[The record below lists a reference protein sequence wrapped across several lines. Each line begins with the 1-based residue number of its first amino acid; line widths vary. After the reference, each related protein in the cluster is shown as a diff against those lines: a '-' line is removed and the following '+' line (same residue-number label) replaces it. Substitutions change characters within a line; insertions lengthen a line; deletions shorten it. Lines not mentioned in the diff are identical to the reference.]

1 MSLGKKYKQLFEGK
15 VRSNDSKLLSEQ
27 MIMSDEAYDE
37 FLELI
42 LKYVK
47 DPDDAEA
54 ELDRFDDGGFDSMSN
69 MVTSNLERDSKFKA
83 WKRKYGIKDHMKED
97 DANTTGEFDY
107 DYFIK
112 QFDSVQ
118 EVIEET
124 EYELLQTLDGLAED
138 EDVYGLVSDKAEQAA
153 NQIRR
158 YINGAYKQIEGIQ
171 NLLNR
176 HKRNKDLDQ

>member
-1 MSLGKKYKQLFEGK
+1 MKLK
-15 VRSNDSKLLSEQ
+15 KLLESTPGFENRKFG
-27 MIMSDEAYDE
+27 DK
-37 FLELI
+37 L
-42 LKYVK
+42 
-47 DPDDAEA
+47 PT
-54 ELDRFDDGGFDSMSN
+54 LDS
-69 MVTSNLERDSKFKA
+69 VQKA
-83 WKRKYGIKDHMKED
+83 FQAKNNIKEE
-97 DANTTGEFDY
+97 DANTAGEFDY

-171 NLLNR
+171 KLLER

>member
-1 MSLGKKYKQLFEGK
+1 MKLK
-15 VRSNDSKLLSEQ
+15 KLLESTPGFENRKFG
-27 MIMSDEAYDE
+27 DK
-37 FLELI
+37 L
-42 LKYVK
+42 
-47 DPDDAEA
+47 PT
-54 ELDRFDDGGFDSMSN
+54 LDS
-69 MVTSNLERDSKFKA
+69 VQKA
-83 WKRKYGIKDHMKED
+83 FQAKNNIKEED
-97 DANTTGEFDY
+97 VNTTGEFDY

-158 YINGAYKQIEGIQ
+158 YINGAYKQLEGIQ